1 MTTVADVAGRLLD
14 PSQAA
19 GPAEASPSVQK
30 DIVDLRVNGLTKA
43 FKKGEPVVDRLA
55 FFVRRREAVALI
67 GSNGAGKSTALR
79 SALRLI
85 EPDAGDV
92 SLFDTPLMKVDAR
105 TLRRTRAEVGFVF
118 QKHNLVPRVS
128 ALSNVVHGHLGRS
141 GGVRGWSQ
149 ALAPQSIRDQAL
161 ACLDRVGLVEHA
173 MKRADQLS
181 GGQSQRVAIARALMA
196 KPKMIVA
203 DEPVASLDPIAG
215 EEVMSL
221 FAELVREEGIT
232 LLFTSHNVNHALAFS
247 DRVLALKAGKLVL
260 DAQSRDLQA
269 KELHVHYG

>member
-1 MTTVADVAGRLLD
+1 MADAARRELGSWLVDVEAGDAKPL
-14 PSQAA
+14 PKAA
-19 GPAEASPSVQK
+19 P
-30 DIVDLRVNGLTKA
+30 VDLDVRGLTKA

-55 FFVRRREAVALI
+55 FSVVRRESVALI

-92 SLFDTPLMKVDAR
+92 RLFNTALMQASPKN
-105 TLRRTRAEVGFVF
+105 LRRIRADVGFVF
-118 QKHNLVPRVS
+118 QKHNLVPRLS
-128 ALSNVVHGHLGRS
+128 ALSNVVHGHLGRV

-149 ALAPQSIRDQAL
+149 AFAPRMIRDQAL
-161 ACLDRVGLVEHA
+161 ACLDRVGLIDHA

-203 DEPVASLDPIAG
+203 DEPVASLDPVAG
-215 EEVMSL
+215 EEVMTL

-232 LLFTSHNVNHALAFS
+232 LLFTSHHVDYALAFS
-247 DRVLALKAGKLVL
+247 DRVLALKAGRLVL
-260 DAQSRDLQA
+260 DAPSRDLRA
-269 KELHVHYG
+269 EELRVHYG

>member
-1 MTTVADVAGRLLD
+1 MAVNPTPVLRSEEKTPLINKASVAAQRFDL
-14 PSQAA
+14 Q
-19 GPAEASPSVQK
+19 
-30 DIVDLRVNGLTKA
+30 VDGLTKA

-55 FFVRRREAVALI
+55 FSVARCESVALI

-92 SLFDTPLMKVDAR
+92 TLFDTALMQATPKD
-105 TLRRTRAEVGFVF
+105 LRRIRADVGFVF
-118 QKHNLVPRVS
+118 QKHNLVPRLS
-128 ALSNVVHGHLGRS
+128 ALSNVVHGHLGRA

-149 ALAPQSIRDQAL
+149 AFAPPIIRDQAL
-161 ACLDRVGLVEHA
+161 ACLDRVGLIDHA

-203 DEPVASLDPIAG
+203 DEPVASLDPVAG
-215 EEVMSL
+215 EEVMTL

-232 LLFTSHNVNHALAFS
+232 LLFTSHHVDHALAFS
-247 DRVLALKAGKLVL
+247 DRVLALKAGRLVL
-260 DAQSRDLQA
+260 DAPSGDLQA
-269 KELHVHYG
+269 DELRVHYG